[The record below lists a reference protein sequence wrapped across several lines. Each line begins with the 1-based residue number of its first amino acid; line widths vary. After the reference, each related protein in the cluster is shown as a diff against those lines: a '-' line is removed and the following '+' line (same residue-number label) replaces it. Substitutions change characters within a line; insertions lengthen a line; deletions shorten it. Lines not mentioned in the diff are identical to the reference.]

1 MRFKVDFILKNNQS
15 RFRKYLTYYS
25 KLVYDYIN
33 REEKRI
39 YSIDTYIS
47 YLKIA
52 KLDGFFNDLLT
63 IDELYALHDWT
74 HEKQES
80 YELPLLV
87 ERAYQKWQEVFFNKE
102 FDYLFKEL
110 NPVGLG
116 IVLRAIRECNNINKA
131 DLAKMIG
138 VNRKTVFLIE
148 NGERLPS
155 LEYVY
160 KFSRIF
166 EMKIDEI
173 ITYSV

>member
-1 MRFKVDFILKNNQS
+1 
-15 RFRKYLTYYS
+15 
-25 KLVYDYIN
+25 
-33 REEKRI
+33 
-39 YSIDTYIS
+39 
-47 YLKIA
+47 
-52 KLDGFFNDLLT
+52 
-63 IDELYALHDWT
+63 
-74 HEKQES
+74 
-80 YELPLLV
+80 
-87 ERAYQKWQEVFFNKE
+87 
-102 FDYLFKEL
+102 L